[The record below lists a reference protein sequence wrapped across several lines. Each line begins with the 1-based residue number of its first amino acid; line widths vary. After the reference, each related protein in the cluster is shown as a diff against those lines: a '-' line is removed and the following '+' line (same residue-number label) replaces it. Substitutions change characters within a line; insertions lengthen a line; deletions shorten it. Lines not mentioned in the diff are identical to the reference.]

1 MERNLRYPVMRVF
14 ASKRAPYWLACIG
27 RSGMLTA
34 LFPRGASRRA
44 PIRLNATLMTAVPD
58 EARLYQQLA
67 SLRASLSATRH
78 ELNLTALALQRERST
93 ARSVPTLQGQLRQ
106 AHTQLLLLQ
115 QERRREA
122 GRLRD
127 TEVQRERQQRSMLKL
142 RSEYSSVQ
150 GELRRHREEAQLEK
164 HLARRAAE
172 DAAHGWAVLLL
183 LLLLVL
189 LLVRARRPRTTS

>member
-1 MERNLRYPVMRVF
+1 
-14 ASKRAPYWLACIG
+14 
-27 RSGMLTA
+27 MLSA

-58 EARLYQQLA
+58 ETRLNQQLA

-127 TEVQRERQQRSMLKL
+127 TEVQRERQQHSMLKL

-189 LLVRARRPRTTS
+189 LLRLLSLLLLPLLLL